1 MKKRMLSGMQPTGI
15 PHLGNYEGAITNW
28 VKFQEEYDSYFFV
41 ADWHSLTTMYNKTE
55 QIKANSREVAI
66 CCLASGIDPNKCAL
80 FIQSDVKEHAELHL
94 LLSMVTPISWLER
107 VPTYKDK
114 KENVLK
120 GGEQASYGLM
130 GYPVLMSAD
139 ILMYKADAV
148 PVGKDQLPHLELTR
162 EIGRRF
168 NRFYV
173 DVFPECDG
181 VFTEM
186 PEMPGLDGRKMSKS
200 YGNAI
205 YLSDTP
211 DETFKKVKS
220 MFTDPTKM
228 RKDDPGHPEGCA
240 VYGLLKLYDKN
251 YVPELTCECKAGHL
265 GCMQCKNRL
274 NDILNSKFAPIRE
287 KREELYNNT
296 DYVDKVLKEGA
307 EKARAVASET
317 MKDVKRAM
325 NMN

>member
-41 ADWHSLTTMYNKTE
+41 ADWHSLTTLSENTDKIRT
-55 QIKANSREVAI
+55 NSMEVAI
-66 CCLASGIDPNKCAL
+66 CCLAGGLDPNKCAL
-80 FIQSDVKEHAELHL
+80 FIQSHVKEHAELHL
-94 LLSMVTPISWLER
+94 LLSMITPISWLER

-114 KENVLK
+114 KENILK
-120 GGEQASYGLM
+120 GAQQASYGLM
-130 GYPVLMSAD
+130 GYPTLMSAD

-162 EIGRRF
+162 EIARRF
-168 NRFYV
+168 NYLYGE
-173 DVFPECDG
+173 VFPESEG
-181 VFTEM
+181 VFTQI

-205 YLSDTP
+205 YLSDNE

-220 MFTDPTKM
+220 MFTDPLKM

-240 VYGLLKLYDKN
+240 VFAMLSLYDKDN
-251 YVPELTCECKAGHL
+251 VENLTCECKAGHL
-265 GCMQCKNRL
+265 GCMQCKKHL
-274 NDILNSKFAPIRE
+274 NELLNTRFADIRT
-287 KREELYNNT
+287 KRKELYDNI
-296 DYVDKVLKEGA
+296 DYVHKVLDNGA

-317 MKDVKRAM
+317 MKEVRSAM
-325 NMN
+325 NLN

>member
-1 MKKRMLSGMQPTGI
+1 MLSGMQPTGI

-28 VKFQEEYDSYFFV
+28 VKFQEQYDSYFFV
-41 ADWHSLTTMYNKTE
+41 ADWHSLTTMSENTE
-55 QIKANSREVAI
+55 KIKANSLEVAI
-66 CCLASGIDPNKCAL
+66 CCLAGGLDPEKCAL
-80 FIQSDVKEHAELHL
+80 FIQSHVKEHAELHL
-94 LLSMVTPISWLER
+94 LLSMITPISWLER

-168 NRFYV
+168 NRFYGP
-173 DVFPECDG
+173 VFPECEG
-181 VFTEM
+181 VFTTI

-205 YLSDTP
+205 YLSDNE

-220 MFTDPTKM
+220 MFTDPEKI

-240 VYGLLKLYDKN
+240 VFALLKLYDKDN
-251 YVPELTCECKAGHL
+251 IETLNFECKAGHL
-265 GCMQCKNRL
+265 GCMQCKKHL
-274 NDILNSKFAPIRE
+274 NEILNTRFSAIRSKRA
-287 KREELYNNT
+287 ELYDNI
-296 DYVDKVLKEGA
+296 DYVNTVLKNGA
-307 EKARAVASET
+307 EKAREVANQT
-317 MKDVKRAM
+317 MKDVRKAM